1 MSSTFSEMCRQV
13 VTWVREPSK
22 SASVAPPGVGH
33 AHVAH
38 PIVHLHPVPTQ
49 IAGSTRG
56 YTGGTLRR
64 IHGRLQH
71 AGMKKVVAWACVVT
85 GGIAGA
91 AVAIDKVALVSSDA
105 DRSGLSPAA
114 VSEPSSFYLF
124 AFGVAALGLVLHWA
138 HRKRRARRASRVA
151 GGRAALHVIGRSP
164 RI

>member
-22 SASVAPPGVGH
+22 AASVPPPGVGH
-33 AHVAH
+33 VHAAH
-38 PIVHLHPVPTQ
+38 PVVHPHPLPTQ

-105 DRSGLSPAA
+105 GRSALSPAA

-124 AFGVAALGLVLHWA
+124 AFGVAVLGLVLHRV
-138 HRKRRARRASRVA
+138 HRKRRARRAGPRP
-151 GGRAALHVIGRSP
+151 ALHR
-164 RI
+164 